1 MSCELDVIEGRI
13 GNDVQV
19 SLRYFDLDLND
30 GIDLTSL
37 TLKMGIKVSNGD
49 TSYVVDP
56 TLITITKLNQ
66 TTAKGWFNVLIPR
79 SVTATLLEQDYYT
92 DVLVIDSSGYY
103 DTIYEAVLSMRK
115 KITG

>member
-19 SLRYFDLDLND
+19 SLRYFDLDIND

-37 TLKMGIKVSNGD
+37 TLKMGVKVSSGD

-56 TLITITKLNQ
+56 TSITITKQNQ
-66 TTAKGWFNVLIPR
+66 TTFKGWFNVLIPR
-79 SVTATLLEQDYYT
+79 SVTTTLLEQDYYT
-92 DVLVIDSSGYY
+92 DVLVIDSSGYH
-103 DTIYEAVLSMRK
+103 DTLYEAVLSMRS
-115 KITG
+115 KITA

>member
-37 TLKMGIKVSNGD
+37 TLKMGVKVSSTD
-49 TSYVVDP
+49 TAYIVDP
-56 TLITITKLNQ
+56 ASITITKQNQ
-66 TTAKGWFNVLIPR
+66 TTFKGWFNVLVPR

-103 DTIYEAVLSMRK
+103 DTIYEATLQMRK